1 MIKFFFIILIIFSS
15 CSLEKKTSFK
25 DKITSENKE
34 IDLKKKDYK
43 EIIQEDFNKN
53 IKINLSKI
61 IKNKKFK
68 ELRNN
73 YGREEFNSDFK
84 SVSKYKIKKIK
95 NFSNFEPTIVFKS
108 DGIIFFEKQ
117 GTLKKYDYSQKLI
130 WKKNFYSKQEKKS
143 NILLNITHENDIL
156 IITDNLSK
164 YYAVDSKNGE
174 LLWSKRN
181 LTPFN
186 SQIKIYKDKFYI
198 LDYENILHC
207 FSIKNGNRI
216 WSYQTDNFFVKSKKT
231 LSIIIENEKVIFS
244 NSIGDITA
252 LDANKGFLLWQ
263 TPTQNNLIYA
273 DSASL
278 ITSDIVLEKDSIF
291 FSNNR
296 NEFYSVNINNGFLN
310 WKQKINSNIRPVIT
324 DDIIFTVSNEGFLY
338 YIDSLRGNIIKSSN
352 LLINFKA
359 KQRQF
364 IKPIGIA
371 LGSDNIFLSLNNG
384 MLIVASIQ
392 TGEIINTFKLD
403 GNQISKPFILDNKL
417 YIIKDNSIIEYK

>member
-1 MIKFFFIILIIFSS
+1 MIKFFFIILIIFSG
-15 CSLEKKTSFK
+15 CSLEKKTFFK
-25 DKITSENKE
+25 DKTTSGNKE
-34 IDLKKKDYK
+34 IVLKKKDNK

-53 IKINLSKI
+53 IKIKLSKI
-61 IKNKKFK
+61 IKNNKFK

-73 YGREEFNSDFK
+73 YGRQEFDSDFK

-95 NFSNFEPTIVFKS
+95 NFSNFEPKIVFKS

-130 WKKNFYSKQEKKS
+130 WKKNFYSKQEKKL
-143 NILLNITHENDIL
+143 NILLNITHEKDIL

-164 YYAVDSKNGE
+164 YYAVDLKNGE
-174 LLWSKRN
+174 LLWSKTN

-186 SQIKIYKDKFYI
+186 SQIKIYKDKLYI
-198 LDYENILHC
+198 VDYENILHC

-231 LSIIIENEKVIFS
+231 LSIVIDNEKVIFT

-252 LDANKGFLLWQ
+252 LDAYKGFLLWQ

-273 DSASL
+273 ESASL

-296 NEFYSVNINNGFLN
+296 NEFYSVNKNNGFLN

-338 YIDSLRGNIIKSSN
+338 FIDSLRGNIIKSNN

-359 KQRQF
+359 KQRQL
-364 IKPIGIA
+364 INPIGIA

-403 GNQISKPFILDNKL
+403 GNKISKPFIFDNKL
-417 YIIKDNSIIEYK
+417 YIVKDNSIIEYK

>member
-1 MIKFFFIILIIFSS
+1 MIKFFFIILIIFSG
-15 CSLEKKTSFK
+15 CSLEKKTFFK
-25 DKITSENKE
+25 DKTTSGNKE
-34 IDLKKKDYK
+34 IVLKKKDNK

-53 IKINLSKI
+53 IKIVLSKI
-61 IKNKKFK
+61 IKNNKFK

-73 YGREEFNSDFK
+73 YGREEFDSDFK

-95 NFSNFEPTIVFKS
+95 NFSNFEPKIVFKS

-130 WKKNFYSKQEKKS
+130 WKKNFYSKQEKKL

-164 YYAVDSKNGE
+164 YYAIDLKNGE
-174 LLWSKRN
+174 LLWSKTN

-198 LDYENILHC
+198 VDYENILHC

-231 LSIIIENEKVIFS
+231 LSIVIDNEKVIFT

-273 DSASL
+273 ESASL

-296 NEFYSVNINNGFLN
+296 NEFYSVNKNNGFLN

-338 YIDSLRGNIIKSSN
+338 FIDSLRGNIIKSNN
-352 LLINFKA
+352 LLTNFKA

-392 TGEIINTFKLD
+392 SGEIINTFKLD
-403 GNQISKPFILDNKL
+403 GNQISKPFIFDNKL
-417 YIIKDNSIIEYK
+417 YIVKDNSIIEYK

>member
-1 MIKFFFIILIIFSS
+1 MIKFFFIILIIFSG
-15 CSLEKKTSFK
+15 CSLEKKTFFK
-25 DKITSENKE
+25 DKTTSGNKE
-34 IDLKKKDYK
+34 IVLKKKDNK

-53 IKINLSKI
+53 IKIVLSKI
-61 IKNKKFK
+61 IKNNKFK

-73 YGREEFNSDFK
+73 YGRQEFDSDFK

-130 WKKNFYSKQEKKS
+130 WKKNFYSKQEKKL

-164 YYAVDSKNGE
+164 YYAVNLKNGE
-174 LLWSKRN
+174 LLWSKTN

-186 SQIKIYKDKFYI
+186 SQIKIYKDKIYI
-198 LDYENILHC
+198 VDYENILHC

-216 WSYQTDNFFVKSKKT
+216 WSYQTDNFFVKTKKT
-231 LSIIIENEKVIFS
+231 LSIVIDNEKVIFT

-273 DSASL
+273 ESASL

-296 NEFYSVNINNGFLN
+296 NEFYSVNKNNGFLN

-338 YIDSLRGNIIKSSN
+338 FIDSLRGNIIKSNN

-403 GNQISKPFILDNKL
+403 GNKISKPFIFDNKL
-417 YIIKDNSIIEYK
+417 YIVKDNSIIEYK

>member
-1 MIKFFFIILIIFSS
+1 MIKFFFIILIIFSG
-15 CSLEKKTSFK
+15 CSLEKKTFLK
-25 DKITSENKE
+25 DKTTSGNKE
-34 IDLKKKDYK
+34 IVLKKKDNK

-53 IKINLSKI
+53 IKIKLSKI
-61 IKNKKFK
+61 IKNNKFK

-73 YGREEFNSDFK
+73 YGRQEFDSDFK
-84 SVSKYKIKKIK
+84 SVSKYKVKKIK

-130 WKKNFYSKQEKKS
+130 WKKNFYSKQEKKL
-143 NILLNITHENDIL
+143 NILLNITHEKDIL

-164 YYAVDSKNGE
+164 YYAVDLKNGE
-174 LLWSKRN
+174 LLWSKTN

-186 SQIKIYKDKFYI
+186 SQIKIYKDKLYI
-198 LDYENILHC
+198 VDYENILHC

-231 LSIIIENEKVIFS
+231 LSIIIENEKVIFN

-263 TPTQNNLIYA
+263 TPTQNSLIYA

-296 NEFYSVNINNGFLN
+296 NEFYSVNKNNGFLN

-338 YIDSLRGNIIKSSN
+338 FIDSLRGNIIKSNN

-359 KQRQF
+359 KQRQL
-364 IKPIGIA
+364 INPIGIA

-403 GNQISKPFILDNKL
+403 GNKISKPFIFDNKL
-417 YIIKDNSIIEYK
+417 YIVKDNSIIEYK

>member
-1 MIKFFFIILIIFSS
+1 MIKFFFIILIIFSG
-15 CSLEKKTSFK
+15 CSLEKKTFFK
-25 DKITSENKE
+25 GKTTSENKE
-34 IDLKKKDYK
+34 IDIKKKDNK

-53 IKINLSKI
+53 IKIKLSKI
-61 IKNKKFK
+61 IKNNKFK

-73 YGREEFNSDFK
+73 YGREEFDSDFK
-84 SVSKYKIKKIK
+84 SISKYKIKKIK
-95 NFSNFEPTIVFKS
+95 NFSNFESTIVFKS

-117 GTLKKYDYSQKLI
+117 GTLKKFDFSQKLI
-130 WKKNFYSKQEKKS
+130 WKRNFYSKQEKKS

-164 YYAVDSKNGE
+164 YYAVDLKNGE
-174 LLWSKRN
+174 LLWSKTN

-186 SQIKIYKDKFYI
+186 SQIKIYKDKIYI
-198 LDYENILHC
+198 VDYENILHC

-216 WSYQTDNFFVKSKKT
+216 WSYQTDNFFVKSKKM
-231 LSIIIENEKVIFS
+231 LSIIIDNEKVIFT

-252 LDANKGFLLWQ
+252 LDVNKGFLLWQ
-263 TPTQNNLIYA
+263 MPTQNNLIYA
-273 DSASL
+273 ESASL

-296 NEFYSVNINNGFLN
+296 NEFYSVNKNNGFLN
-310 WKQKINSNIRPVIT
+310 WKQKINSNIRPVIA

-338 YIDSLRGNIIKSSN
+338 FIDSLRGNIIKSKN

-359 KQRQF
+359 KQRKF

-371 LGSDNIFLSLNNG
+371 LGSDNIFLSLNKG

-403 GNQISKPFILDNKL
+403 GNQISKPFIFDNKL

>member
-1 MIKFFFIILIIFSS
+1 MIKFFFIILIIFSG
-15 CSLEKKTSFK
+15 CSLEKKTFFK
-25 DKITSENKE
+25 DKTTSGNKE
-34 IDLKKKDYK
+34 VVLKKKDNK

-53 IKINLSKI
+53 IKIKLSKI
-61 IKNKKFK
+61 IKNNKFK

-73 YGREEFNSDFK
+73 YGREEFDSDFK

-95 NFSNFEPTIVFKS
+95 NFSNFEPKIVFKS

-130 WKKNFYSKQEKKS
+130 WKKNFYSKQEKKL

-164 YYAVDSKNGE
+164 YYAVNLKNGE
-174 LLWSKRN
+174 LLWSKTN

-198 LDYENILHC
+198 VDYENILHC

-231 LSIIIENEKVIFS
+231 LSIVIDNEKVIFT

-273 DSASL
+273 ESASL

-296 NEFYSVNINNGFLN
+296 NEFYSVNKNNGFLN

-324 DDIIFTVSNEGFLY
+324 DDLIFTVSNEGFLY
-338 YIDSLRGNIIKSSN
+338 FIDSLRGNIIKSNN

-403 GNQISKPFILDNKL
+403 GNKISKPFIFDNKL
-417 YIIKDNSIIEYK
+417 YIVKDNSIIEYK

>member
-1 MIKFFFIILIIFSS
+1 MIKFFFIILIIFSG
-15 CSLEKKTSFK
+15 CSLEKKTFFK
-25 DKITSENKE
+25 DKTTSGNKE
-34 IDLKKKDYK
+34 VVLKKKDNK

-53 IKINLSKI
+53 IKIKLSKI
-61 IKNKKFK
+61 IKNNKFK

-73 YGREEFNSDFK
+73 YGRQEFDSDFK

-130 WKKNFYSKQEKKS
+130 WKKNFYSKQEKKL

-164 YYAVDSKNGE
+164 YYAIDLKNGE
-174 LLWSKRN
+174 LLWSKTN

-186 SQIKIYKDKFYI
+186 SQIKIYKDKLYI
-198 LDYENILHC
+198 VDYENILHC

-231 LSIIIENEKVIFS
+231 LSIVIDNEKVIFT

-273 DSASL
+273 ESASL

-296 NEFYSVNINNGFLN
+296 NEFYSVNKNNGFLN

-338 YIDSLRGNIIKSSN
+338 FIDSLRGNIIKSNN
-352 LLINFKA
+352 LLTNFKA

-403 GNQISKPFILDNKL
+403 GNKISKPFIFDNKL
-417 YIIKDNSIIEYK
+417 YIVKDNSIIEYK

>member
-1 MIKFFFIILIIFSS
+1 MIKFFFIILIIFSG
-15 CSLEKKTSFK
+15 CSLEKKTFFK
-25 DKITSENKE
+25 DKTTSGNKE
-34 IDLKKKDYK
+34 IVLKKKDNK
-43 EIIQEDFNKN
+43 EIIQEDINKN

-61 IKNKKFK
+61 IKNNKFK

-73 YGREEFNSDFK
+73 YGREEFDSDFK

-164 YYAVDSKNGE
+164 YYAVDLKNGE
-174 LLWSKRN
+174 LLWSKTN

-198 LDYENILHC
+198 VDYENILHC

-231 LSIIIENEKVIFS
+231 LSIVIDNEKVIFT

-263 TPTQNNLIYA
+263 TPTQNSLIYA

-296 NEFYSVNINNGFLN
+296 NEFYSVNKNNGFLN

-338 YIDSLRGNIIKSSN
+338 FIDSLRGNIIKSNN

-403 GNQISKPFILDNKL
+403 GNQISKPFIFDNKL

>member
-1 MIKFFFIILIIFSS
+1 MIKFFFIILIIFSG
-15 CSLEKKTSFK
+15 CSLEKKTFFK
-25 DKITSENKE
+25 DKTTSGNKE
-34 IDLKKKDYK
+34 IVLKKKDNK

-53 IKINLSKI
+53 IKIVLSKI
-61 IKNKKFK
+61 IKNNKFK

-73 YGREEFNSDFK
+73 YGREEFDSDFK

-95 NFSNFEPTIVFKS
+95 NFSNFEPTIVFKL

-143 NILLNITHENDIL
+143 NILLNITHENNIL

-164 YYAVDSKNGE
+164 YYAVDLKNGE
-174 LLWSKRN
+174 LLWSKTN

-186 SQIKIYKDKFYI
+186 SQIKIYKDKLYI
-198 LDYENILHC
+198 VDYENILHC

-231 LSIIIENEKVIFS
+231 LSIVIDNEKVIFT

-273 DSASL
+273 ESASL

-296 NEFYSVNINNGFLN
+296 NEFYSVNKNNGFLN

-338 YIDSLRGNIIKSSN
+338 FIDSFRGNIIKSNN

-403 GNQISKPFILDNKL
+403 GNQISKPFIFDNKL

>member
-1 MIKFFFIILIIFSS
+1 MIKFFFIILIIFSG
-15 CSLEKKTSFK
+15 CSLEKKTFFK
-25 DKITSENKE
+25 DKTISEKE
-34 IDLKKKDYK
+34 VDIKKKYNK
-43 EIIQEDFNKN
+43 EIIQQDFNKN
-53 IKINLSKI
+53 IKIKLSKI
-61 IKNKKFK
+61 IKNNKFK

-73 YGREEFNSDFK
+73 YGREEFDSDLK

-143 NILLNITHENDIL
+143 DILLNITHENDIL

-164 YYAVDSKNGE
+164 YYAVDSQNGE
-174 LLWSKRN
+174 LLWSKTN

-186 SQIKIYKDKFYI
+186 SQIKIYKDKIYI
-198 LDYENILHC
+198 VDYENILHC

-231 LSIIIENEKVIFS
+231 LSILIDNEKVIFT

-273 DSASL
+273 DSATL
-278 ITSDIVLEKDSIF
+278 ITSDIVVEKDSIF

-296 NEFYSVNINNGFLN
+296 NEFYSVNKNNGFLN
-310 WKQKINSNIRPVIT
+310 WKQKINSNIRPVIAG
-324 DDIIFTVSNEGFLY
+324 DIIFTVSNEGFLY
-338 YIDSLRGNIIKSSN
+338 FIDSLRGNIIKSNN

-364 IKPIGIA
+364 IKPIGIV

-384 MLIVASIQ
+384 RLIVASIQ

-403 GNQISKPFILDNKL
+403 GNQISKPFIFENKL

>member
-1 MIKFFFIILIIFSS
+1 MIKFFFIILIIFSG
-15 CSLEKKTSFK
+15 CSLEKKTFFK
-25 DKITSENKE
+25 DKTTSVNKE
-34 IDLKKKDYK
+34 VVLKKKDNK

-53 IKINLSKI
+53 IKIKLSKI
-61 IKNKKFK
+61 IKNNKFK

-73 YGREEFNSDFK
+73 YGREEFDSDFK

-95 NFSNFEPTIVFKS
+95 DFSNFEPTIVFKS

-164 YYAVDSKNGE
+164 YYAVDLKNGE
-174 LLWSKRN
+174 LLWSKTN

-186 SQIKIYKDKFYI
+186 SQIKIYKDKLYI
-198 LDYENILHC
+198 VDYENILHC

-216 WSYQTDNFFVKSKKT
+216 WSYQTDNFFVKTKKT
-231 LSIIIENEKVIFS
+231 LSIVIDNEKVIFT

-273 DSASL
+273 ETASL

-296 NEFYSVNINNGFLN
+296 NDFYSINKNNGFLN

-338 YIDSLRGNIIKSSN
+338 FIDSLSGNIIKSNN

-359 KQRQF
+359 KHRKF

-384 MLIVASIQ
+384 MLIVASVQ
-392 TGEIINTFKLD
+392 SGEIINTFKLD
-403 GNQISKPFILDNKL
+403 GNQISKPFIFDNKL
-417 YIIKDNSIIEYK
+417 YIVKDNSIIEYK

>member
-1 MIKFFFIILIIFSS
+1 MIKFFFIILIIFSG
-15 CSLEKKTSFK
+15 CSLEKKTFFK
-25 DKITSENKE
+25 DKTTSGNKE
-34 IDLKKKDYK
+34 VVLKKKDNK

-53 IKINLSKI
+53 IKIQLSKI
-61 IKNKKFK
+61 IKNNKFK
-68 ELRNN
+68 ELKNN
-73 YGREEFNSDFK
+73 YGREEFDSDFK

-130 WKKNFYSKQEKKS
+130 WKKNFYSKQEKKL

-164 YYAVDSKNGE
+164 YYAVNLKDGE
-174 LLWSKRN
+174 LLWSKTN

-186 SQIKIYKDKFYI
+186 SQIKIYKDKLYI
-198 LDYENILHC
+198 VDYENILHC

-231 LSIIIENEKVIFS
+231 LSIVIDNEKVIFT

-273 DSASL
+273 ESASL

-296 NEFYSVNINNGFLN
+296 NEFYSVNKNNGFLN

-338 YIDSLRGNIIKSSN
+338 FIDSLRGNIIKSNN
-352 LLINFKA
+352 LLTNFKA

-392 TGEIINTFKLD
+392 SGEIINTFKLD
-403 GNQISKPFILDNKL
+403 GNQISKPFIFDNKL
-417 YIIKDNSIIEYK
+417 YIVKDNSIIEYK